1 MRIPRLPARPWVAVA
16 AVVAAAAILF
26 TVLHQGN
33 ATAQNS
39 PPEEPANTLAHLIVP
54 DGEDPRIRVSWD
66 GSDAGATGY
75 TITRGDGQTFQAD
88 GTETTFSDH
97 SVEAG
102 AAYSYTVTANND
114 QGTSPASAEAS
125 ASVADAPLTP
135 QSLAAA
141 VAASTATDE
150 TASVT
155 LTWTASSVPPVEQ
168 CDTAYPLDGYTISR
182 SDGTDEVE
190 LGTTGADATSFID
203 PSAAFSRNYTYRVA
217 ARNAIGT
224 SPAAETAATILSRPI
239 LPPTGLTAAITDPF
253 DGNVS
258 LSWTAPAAGPEI
270 AGYLVLRYDGADPY
284 AGNAIPTTLAE
295 LATETTLVDSNVNAG
310 STYSYVVIARSA
322 DNVSLPADSAAIEPP
337 APPTSLAATAANGT
351 IGVSWTAPDA
361 GTIGTYQ
368 LERQPESGEW
378 AHLADA
384 TETSH
389 YDDTAEDNET
399 YTYRVQHRN
408 DHGGSTWSTSDA
420 VTLVVAPSAPTGA
433 SATASGSDNVLTW
446 TAPDSPFIDGY
457 HVRHRTGDG
466 DWASLADNIAAGT
479 VTYTHQDAAADV
491 THHYAVRAHNSA
503 GNGPWSDTAS
513 TGRVT
518 SPMAPT
524 GVNAALNDDDIIL
537 TWTRPSSVHVDGY
550 TVQHQAGADQEFVA
564 SERLAGT
571 ATSYTIADI
580 TGDTVYRLAVR
591 AHNSGG
597 DSPWSEAVQ
606 VERVLMPSVP
616 TSVSVAA
623 DEVNITLSWTTP
635 EIGRVAGYHVSYG
648 TAESEAR
655 ESANI
660 DAGQTSFV
668 HTDSVEGTAYAY
680 QVRAHN
686 SAGNGPWSDTVQA
699 TRLLVPAAPSNLE
712 AAASAASIGVT
723 WQAPEVSIVAS
734 YDIEYGLS
742 SGTERTTASVS
753 GEHDYFIHT
762 GSQGDVQYQYR
773 VRSVNAA
780 GQSPWTDAVTAT
792 RVLSPGK
799 PTNVAAAISGD
810 NIEVTWSA
818 PESVFIDGY
827 HVELRQQELQDWT
840 RHTVTGA
847 TSFTHESPD
856 AGATYEY
863 RVRTHNAG
871 GVSNWSSKATAIWY
885 EGAAPPGSVS
895 AQPWNNN
902 TQLLIRWTPSE
913 TSGVT
918 GYEVRHRIDGGD
930 WSSET
935 TTSTL
940 VFHDWDP
947 DTEDLREYSV
957 RSQKDATYGDW
968 SAIRKFTIAQPSAV
982 TGVVTNLEGTN
993 GVRLHWDE
1001 PDSGQPTQYFID
1013 YNTGNGNWI
1022 RFGNSAGYQRTHRF
1036 ASQPYDSTYSFRVMA
1051 VNDVYMTGPAG
1062 ETTVTM
1068 AAEPQHHS
1076 NMPDNLKVKMLD
1088 RDRVRLKWD
1097 APEDYPTGVSGY
1109 RIYRKDVTDP
1119 TTLMRFGWEETLVRH
1134 TGGTER
1140 TYVDLT
1146 TQPGRLYAYA
1156 VAAYRI
1162 DDDNRLSP
1170 ASNPAYAQPW

>member
-1 MRIPRLPARPWVAVA
+1 MRIPRLPARPWVAAA

-26 TVLHQGN
+26 TVFHQGN

-97 SVEAG
+97 SVVPG
-102 AAYSYTVTANND
+102 AAYSYTLTANSD
-114 QGTSPASAEAS
+114 EGSSPTSASAS
-125 ASVADAPLTP
+125 ASVADAPSTP
-135 QSLAAA
+135 QNLAAA
-141 VAASTATDE
+141 VATSTATDE

-190 LGTTGADATSFID
+190 LGTTGAEATSFID
-203 PSAAFSRNYTYRVA
+203 PSATFSRNYTYRVA

-310 STYSYVVIARSA
+310 SSYSYVVIARSA

-351 IGVSWTAPDA
+351 IGLSWTAPDA

-389 YDDTAEDNET
+389 DDDTAEDNET

-408 DHGGSTWSTSDA
+408 DHGSSTWSTSDA
-420 VTLVVAPSAPTGA
+420 VTLVVAPSAPTGV
-433 SATASGSDNVLTW
+433 SATASGSDNVLSW
-446 TAPDSPFIDGY
+446 TNPDSPFIDGY

-524 GVNAALNDDDIIL
+524 GVNAALNDDDIVL

-571 ATSYTIADI
+571 PTSYTIADI

-591 AHNSGG
+591 SHNSGG

-606 VERVLMPSVP
+606 IERVLMPSVP

-623 DEVNITLSWTTP
+623 DDVNITLSWATP
-635 EIGRVAGYHVSYG
+635 EIGRVAGYHASYG
-648 TAESEAR
+648 AAESEAR

-723 WQAPEVSIVAS
+723 WQAPEGSIVAS

-742 SGTERTTASVS
+742 SGTERATASVS
-753 GEHDYFIHT
+753 GEHDYFTHT

-773 VRSVNAA
+773 VRAVNAA
-780 GQSPWTDAVTAT
+780 GNSPWTDAVTAN
-792 RVLSPGK
+792 RVLQPGK

-818 PESVFIDGY
+818 PQSVFIDGY

-847 TSFTHESPD
+847 TSFTHVSPD
-856 AGATYEY
+856 AGTTYEY

-871 GVSNWSSKATAIWY
+871 GVSNWSAKATAIWY
-885 EGAAPPGSVS
+885 EGAAPPGSVT
-895 AQPWNNN
+895 AQPWNGN
-902 TQLLIRWTPSE
+902 TQLLVRWTPSE
-913 TSGVT
+913 TSGVSS
-918 GYEVRHRIDGGD
+918 YEVRHRVDRGE
-930 WSSET
+930 WNTET

-957 RSQKDATYGDW
+957 RSQKDDAYGDW

-982 TGVVTNLEGTN
+982 TGVVTNIEGTN
-993 GVRLHWDE
+993 GVRLHWDAPE
-1001 PDSGQPTQYFID
+1001 SGQPTQYFIE

-1022 RFGNSAGYQRTHRF
+1022 RSGYSAGYKRTHRF

-1062 ETTVTM
+1062 QTTVTM
-1068 AAEPQHHS
+1068 AAEPQRHT
-1076 NMPDNLKVKMLD
+1076 NMPDNLKIKMLD

-1097 APEDYPTGVSGY
+1097 APVDYPTGVSGY
-1109 RIYRKDVTDP
+1109 RIYRKDVTDLS
-1119 TTLMRFGWEETLVRH
+1119 TLMRFGWEETLVRH

-1146 TQPGRLYAYA
+1146 AQPGRLYAYA

-1162 DDDNRLSP
+1162 DDDDRLSP
-1170 ASNPAYAQPW
+1170 ASNPAYVQPW

>member
-16 AVVAAAAILF
+16 AVVAAAAILL
-26 TVLHQGN
+26 TVIHQGN
-33 ATAQNS
+33 ATANTG
-39 PPEEPANTLAHLIVP
+39 PPGTPDNTLAHLIVP

-97 SVEAG
+97 SVEPG

-114 QGTSPASAEAS
+114 QGTSPASSEAS

-141 VAASTATDE
+141 VAAPTATDE

-203 PSAAFSRNYTYRVA
+203 SSAAFSRNYTYRVA

-224 SPAAETAATILSRPI
+224 SPPAETAATILSRPI

-253 DGNVS
+253 NGNVS

-310 STYSYVVIARSA
+310 SSYSYVVIARSA

-389 YDDTAEDNET
+389 DDDTAEDNET

-433 SATASGSDNVLTW
+433 SATASGSDNVLSW

-606 VERVLMPSVP
+606 IERVLMPSVP

-623 DEVNITLSWTTP
+623 DDVNITLSWATP

-686 SAGNGPWSDTVQA
+686 PAGNGPWSEAVQA
-699 TRLLVPAAPSNLE
+699 ERLLVPAAPSNLE
-712 AAASAASIGVT
+712 AAASAASIDVS
-723 WQAPEVSIVAS
+723 WQAPEGSIVAS

-753 GEHDYFIHT
+753 GEHDYFTHT

-792 RVLSPGK
+792 RVLQPGK
-799 PTNVAAAISGD
+799 PTNVATAISGD
-810 NIEVTWSA
+810 NIEVTWTA
-818 PESVFIDGY
+818 PQSVFIDGY

-847 TSFTHESPD
+847 TSFTHTSPD

-871 GVSNWSSKATAIWY
+871 GVSNWSPKATAIWY

-957 RSQKDATYGDW
+957 RAQKDDAYGDW
-968 SAIRKFTIAQPSAV
+968 SAIRKFTIATPSAV
-982 TGVVTNLEGTN
+982 TGVVTNREGTN
-993 GVRLHWDE
+993 GVRLHWDAPE
-1001 PDSGQPTQYFID
+1001 SGQPTQYFIEH
-1013 YNTGNGNWI
+1013 NTGNGNWV

-1036 ASQPYDSTYSFRVMA
+1036 ASQPYDSTYSFRVRA

-1062 ETTVTM
+1062 QTTVTM
-1068 AAEPQHHS
+1068 AAEPQHHG

-1088 RDRVRLKWD
+1088 QDRVRLKWD

-1119 TTLMRFGWEETLVRH
+1119 STLMRFGWEETLVRH

-1146 TQPGRLYAYA
+1146 AQPGRLYAYA

>member
-1 MRIPRLPARPWVAVA
+1 MRVPRPSTRPWVAA
-16 AVVAAAAILF
+16 AGVMAAAPILF

-33 ATAQNS
+33 ATAQTG
-39 PPEEPANTLAHLIVP
+39 PPDAPANTLAHLIVP
-54 DGEDPRIRVSWD
+54 DCEDPRIRVSWD
-66 GSDAGATGY
+66 GSDTGATGY
-75 TITRGDGQTFQAD
+75 TITRGDGQTFEAD

-97 SVEAG
+97 LVEAG
-102 AAYSYTVTANND
+102 AAYSYTVTANSD
-114 QGTSPASAEAS
+114 QGDSPASAAAS
-125 ASVADAPLTP
+125 AGVADAPSTP

-141 VAASTATDE
+141 VAASTAADE

-168 CDTAYPLDGYTISR
+168 CDVAYPLDGYTISR
-182 SDGTDEVE
+182 SDGTDEME
-190 LGTTGADATSFID
+190 LGTTDADVTSFTD
-203 PSAAFSRNYTYRVA
+203 PNAGFSSNYTYRVA

-224 SPAAETAATILSRPI
+224 SPVAEAMATIPSRPI
-239 LPPTGLTAAITDPF
+239 LPPTGLTATITDPF

-270 AGYLVLRYDGADPY
+270 AGYLVLRYDGADPL

-295 LATETTLVDSNVNAG
+295 LATETMLVDSTANAG
-310 STYSYVVIARSA
+310 STYSYVVIALSA
-322 DNVSLPADSAAIEPP
+322 DNVSEPAHSAAIEPP
-337 APPTSLAATAANGT
+337 APPTGLAATAANGT
-351 IGVSWTAPDA
+351 IGLSWTAPDA
-361 GTIGTYQ
+361 GTIGTYRV
-368 LERQPESGEW
+368 ERQPQSSQW

-384 TETSH
+384 TATNH
-389 YDDTAEDNET
+389 NDATAEDNAT
-399 YTYRVQHRN
+399 YAYRVQHRN

-420 VTLVVAPSAPTGA
+420 VTLVVTPSAPTGV
-433 SATASGSDNVLTW
+433 SAAASGSDNVLSW
-446 TAPDSPFIDGY
+446 TAPDSPFIAGY

-479 VTYTHQDAAADV
+479 VTHTHQDAAADL

-518 SPMAPT
+518 PPVAPT
-524 GVNAALNDDDIIL
+524 GVNAALNDDDIVL

-550 TVQHQAGADQEFVA
+550 TVRHQAGADQEFVA

-597 DSPWSEAVQ
+597 DGPWSEAVQ
-606 VERVLMPSVP
+606 IERVLMPSVP

-623 DEVNITLSWTTP
+623 DDVNITLSWTAP
-635 EIGRVAGYHVSYG
+635 ETGRVAGYHVSYG
-648 TAESEAR
+648 AAESEER
-655 ESANI
+655 QSTNI

-686 SAGNGPWSDTVQA
+686 SAGNGPWSEPVQA

-723 WQAPEVSIVAS
+723 WQAPEGSIVAS

-742 SGTERTTASVS
+742 SGAERVTASVS
-753 GEHDYFIHT
+753 GDHSYFTHT

-780 GQSPWTDAVTAT
+780 GHSPWTDAVTAT

-799 PTNVAAAISGD
+799 PTDVATAISGND
-810 NIEVTWSA
+810 IEVTWSA
-818 PESVFIDGY
+818 PESVFTDGY

-840 RHTVTGA
+840 RHTVSGTT

-863 RVRTHNAG
+863 RVRTYNAG
-871 GVSNWSSKATAIWY
+871 GVSNWSAKATAIWY
-885 EGAAPPGSVS
+885 QGAAPPTSVS

-918 GYEVRHRIDGGD
+918 GYEVRHRVDGGE
-930 WSSET
+930 WSSQT
-935 TTSTL
+935 TTATL
-940 VFHDWDP
+940 IFHDWDS
-947 DTEDLREYSV
+947 DNEDLREYSV

-968 SAIRKFTIAQPSAV
+968 SAIRKFTIAQPSVV
-982 TGVVTNLEGTN
+982 TGVVTNIEGTN
-993 GVRLHWDE
+993 GIRLHWDE
-1001 PDSGQPTQYFID
+1001 PDSGQPTQYFIE
-1013 YNTGNGNWI
+1013 YNTGNGNWV
-1022 RFGNSAGYQRTHRF
+1022 RSGYSAGYKRTHRF
-1036 ASQPYDSTYSFRVMA
+1036 ASQPYDSTYSYRVMA
-1051 VNDVYMTGPAG
+1051 VNDVYLTGPAG
-1062 ETTVTM
+1062 QTTVPM
-1068 AAEPQHHS
+1068 ATEAAASHQHARQPQGQ
-1076 NMPDNLKVKMLD
+1076 
-1088 RDRVRLKWD
+1088 D
-1097 APEDYPTGVSGY
+1097 AGP
-1109 RIYRKDVTDP
+1109 
-1119 TTLMRFGWEETLVRH
+1119 
-1134 TGGTER
+1134 
-1140 TYVDLT
+1140 
-1146 TQPGRLYAYA
+1146 
-1156 VAAYRI
+1156 
-1162 DDDNRLSP
+1162 
-1170 ASNPAYAQPW
+1170 